1 MTPMLSERGLLGVL
15 LYLCKRLV
23 VGGLALVL
31 ILVAIVSSFGLVGV
45 GVILRLAERDFSLSS
60 DTFRYWPERFP
71 TIDLLYAQ
79 NTFFMVAGAL
89 LLFIGLPLILTFL
102 EQLFV
107 WTEPRRS

>member
-1 MTPMLSERGLLGVL
+1 MANGLSARGVLGVL
-15 LYLCKRLV
+15 FYLCKRFL
-23 VGGLALVL
+23 VGGLALVS
-31 ILVAIVSSFGLVGV
+31 ILLAIVGSFGLVGV

-60 DTFRYWPERFP
+60 ATFRYWPKNFP

-79 NTFFMVAGAL
+79 NTFFMIAGVL

-102 EQLFV
+102 EQLFI